1 MASKGQQYKMTG
13 KKRRRSK
20 SKRSKQQSSTTWKRS
35 WVFWALVALSVLVVG
50 VGIWQLHENHK
61 TVIAQSQPA
70 TPSKVVP
77 APDFQLMTSDG
88 STMHLSDLRGKVILL
103 NFWATWCPPCKA
115 VMPDLDAIHR
125 EYGPEHD
132 FTVIGVNVG
141 GNQAEVRA
149 FAKQHAITF
158 PLLLDTNGLITNSS
172 YNIRSL
178 PTSLIIDR
186 PGNIRDAWI
195 GQLTRKAM
203 LARLEQVW

>member
-1 MASKGQQYKMTG
+1 MTG

-20 SKRSKQQSSTTWKRS
+20 SKRSKQQSSATWKRS
-35 WVFWALVALSVLVVG
+35 WAFWALVALSVLI
-50 VGIWQLHENHK
+50 VGIGVWQLRENHK
-61 TVIAQSQPA
+61 TVVAQSQPA
-70 TPSKVVP
+70 TPSKVVQ
-77 APDFQLMTSDG
+77 APDFQLTTSDG
-88 STMHLSDLRGKVILL
+88 STMHLSDLRGKVVLL

-115 VMPDLDAIHR
+115 EMPDLDAIHR

-141 GNQAEVRA
+141 GSQAEVRV
-149 FAKQHAITF
+149 FADQHSITF
-158 PLLLDTNGLITNSS
+158 PLLLDTDGMITNSR

-186 PGNIRDAWI
+186 SGNIRDAWI

-203 LARLEQVW
+203 LTRLGQVW